1 MARGSDG
8 RTRTPVLDPA
18 LRRIATVV
26 VLGAIMSILDT
37 TIVAVAL
44 DTLSRDFHV
53 PISTIQ
59 WVSTGYL
66 LALAVVIPITGWAI
80 DRFGAKPTW
89 LLSLSLFVVGS
100 SLCGLSWSA
109 TSLIVFRIAQG
120 LGGGMILPIGQAV
133 LARAAGPQ
141 RMGRVM
147 SVIGV
152 PTVLGPVLGPV
163 LGGLIVSNFS
173 WRWIFYVN
181 VPIGIVAIVLSW
193 RWLETSDTRV
203 RTNFDALGFLLLSP
217 GLALLVY
224 ALAQVGTSGSLTSTS
239 VLASFS
245 AGALLCI
252 VFCVRALHTRFP
264 LLDLRLFRFR
274 SFTVANICVF
284 LFGATLFGSMFL
296 LPLYYQVVRGQS
308 ALVAGLLL
316 APQGIGAALVMRGA
330 GAITDRSG
338 PRRIVPIGIAI
349 MALSTLPF
357 AFVTTST
364 SEVLLG
370 LTLFVRGMGL
380 GLSMMPIIAAS
391 YADLSVEAVPRATTT
406 VNIVRQIGG
415 SFATALFAV
424 ILQRQLADTSSG
436 GATPLSGTSTAKLP
450 PTVDDTVAHAFAHTF
465 WWAVAI
471 VTVSIIPALF
481 LPALRKGVVTGTGAA
496 SPAAAEAGATGPRP
510 ELAEVPAPVADI
522 GS

>member
-44 DTLSRDFHV
+44 DTLGRDFHV

-89 LLSLSLFVVGS
+89 LLSLGLFVVGS

-217 GLALLVY
+217 V
-224 ALAQVGTSGSLTSTS
+224 SPCSSTPS
-239 VLASFS
+239 PRSELPEAS
-245 AGALLCI
+245 
-252 VFCVRALHTRFP
+252 RALRCWPASRRGRSCASSSACEPFTPEFP